1 MRKILLYAQQGGR
14 RYAQASAGADH
25 LFRTPVVGST
35 VTVVVGS
42 DNALLSIDLPEMG
55 GCAPGTIV
63 LGGGGQGG
71 MT

>member
-1 MRKILLYAQQGGR
+1 MRKILLFAQQGGR

-42 DNALLSIDLPEMG
+42 DNAPFSVDLPELNAL
-55 GCAPGTIV
+55 APGTVV
-63 LGGGGQGG
+63 LGGTGGIA
-71 MT
+71 